1 MSDAKKIVSRRD
13 TFKLASAVTALG
25 VGLGASLASKD
36 AGADSASPNLFNQL
50 KLDSNKID
58 TITLSV
64 HKGDATSL
72 AVATQNLKLAP
83 GTYAL
88 KLTALKLGSVVTS
101 AVETITIK

>member
-1 MSDAKKIVSRRD
+1 MSDARKTVSRRD

-25 VGLGASLASKD
+25 VGLGASLASED
-36 AGADSASPNLFNQL
+36 ASADAASPKFNEL

-64 HKGDATSL
+64 HKSDASSVAL
-72 AVATQNLKLAP
+72 ATQSLKLAP

-101 AVETITIK
+101 AVETITLK